1 MVRVIECI
9 TRDHDLG
16 LIVVACLVC
25 ILATHVTTRL
35 FATVRDPQAV
45 LRQPRLIAA
54 TAALATGLWT
64 THFISLMAFRTE
76 LPFNFTP
83 LLCLL
88 SMGSAV
94 IAAGVA
100 LLIGTRENQSRLT
113 LAGGGLVLGCGIMAT
128 HLAGVRSLR
137 LPGVPHTDASLLA
150 AAFVL
155 GSVLAVTA
163 MVFLVRRRFE
173 MACGSIAL
181 AVASIHFIGMAALTL
196 DLSAYLPLTPLA
208 VSRTVLV
215 IASAVVGLLIVS
227 LALAGSLLHQHFS
240 DRMAAAAR
248 RFHLLADATFEGLIF
263 ERGGR
268 IIDTNRAMC
277 ALAGLEAA
285 ALVGA
290 PLAAVIK
297 GVTLKSA
304 PGKPAEHEM
313 VLPDGTTRAVEVL
326 WKNGPD
332 PGGHVVAVRDMT
344 REKAVQVQLQRITQY
359 DPLTGLANRDLFEQ
373 LLQKS
378 VAQAERTK
386 TGLGLFYIDIDRYEA
401 VFEMFGTYVSDAV
414 LVQVAHR
421 LARVVRQ
428 TDIVARLGRDE
439 FVVVQAFADRP
450 PDAAGLAERLVTEL
464 AQPFEID
471 GQAIQLTASV
481 GVALYPTD
489 GTLGQTLIKS
499 AALALR
505 RAKHEGRATW
515 RHFDSNA
522 DLLMHDKR
530 AMKKEMRLALAD
542 GQFAVQYQTFFNA
555 ETLEVAGCEALLRW
569 NHPTRGRVS
578 PAEFIP
584 MAEENGLIVEI
595 GEWVL
600 TTACAEAAAWTPPV
614 TIAVNLSPAQFVHK
628 GLVGSVAEVL
638 RKTGLSPNRLE
649 LEITEGTLMHDTQ
662 NALGILQ
669 SLKALGVRIA
679 MDDFGT
685 GYSSL
690 SYLRKFP
697 FDKIKID
704 RSFISDVDD
713 NAEAETIVETIIAM
727 GRGLRLSIT
736 AEGVETAQQLA
747 MLRANGCTFVQGFL
761 LARPCQAS
769 QLDLAAGKPRWLQ
782 PGLAPVVAGGQPS
795 RLATTTVAAD
805 SRSA

>member
-1 MVRVIECI
+1 MLRIVECI
-9 TRDHDLG
+9 TQDHDLG
-16 LIVVACLVC
+16 LIAVACLVC
-25 ILATHVTTRL
+25 VLATYVTTRL
-35 FATVRDPQAV
+35 LATVRDSKAV
-45 LRQPRLIAA
+45 LQQPRLIAA
-54 TAALATGLWT
+54 TAALAAGLWT
-64 THFISLMAFRTE
+64 THFIGLLAFRPD
-76 LPFNFTP
+76 LPFNFSSP
-83 LLCLL
+83 FCLL
-88 SMGSAV
+88 SMGSSV
-94 IAAGVA
+94 IAASVA
-100 LLIGTRENQSRLT
+100 LLIGTRENQSKLT
-113 LAGGGLVLGCGIMAT
+113 LVGGGLVLGCGIMLT
-128 HLAGVRSLR
+128 HLAGVRSLL
-137 LPGVPHTDASLLA
+137 LPGLARYEAGPLA

-155 GSVLAVTA
+155 GCGLAVAA
-163 MVFLVRRRFE
+163 MVFLVRRQVA
-173 MACGSIAL
+173 MACALITL
-181 AVASIHFIGMAALTL
+181 AVASIHFIGMASVTL
-196 DLSAYLPLTPLA
+196 SLSAGAPLTPLA
-208 VSRTVLV
+208 VSKTVV
-215 IASAVVGLLIVS
+215 AIAAAGVGLLIVS
-227 LALAGSLLHQHFS
+227 VAFVGSLFYQHFS
-240 DRMAAAAR
+240 DRIATEAR

-263 ERGGR
+263 ERGGH

-277 ALAGLEAA
+277 ALAGVEAA
-285 ALVGA
+285 GLIGA

-344 REKAVQVQLQRITQY
+344 REKAVQVQLQRITQF
-359 DPLTGLANRDLFEQ
+359 DPLTGLSNRDLFEQ

-378 VAQAERTK
+378 VAQAQRTK
-386 TGLGLFYIDIDRYEA
+386 TGLGLFYIDIDRFEA
-401 VFEMFGTYVSDAV
+401 VYEMSGAHVSDAI
-414 LVQVAHR
+414 LVQIAHR
-421 LARVVRQ
+421 LVRVVRQ
-428 TDIVARLGRDE
+428 TDIVARLGSDE
-439 FVVVQAFADRP
+439 FAVVQAFADRP
-450 PDAAGLAERLVTEL
+450 PDATGLAERLVTEM

-471 GQAIQLTASV
+471 GQSIQLTASV
-481 GVALYPTD
+481 GVALYPAD
-489 GTLGQTLIKS
+489 GAVGQALIKS

-530 AMKKEMRLALAD
+530 VMHKEMRLALEE

-569 NHPTRGRVS
+569 NHPTRGRVP

-584 MAEENGLIVEI
+584 FAEENGLIVEI

-600 TTACAEAAAWTPPV
+600 TTACAEAALWPQPV

-628 GLVGSVAEVL
+628 GLVDSVAEVL
-638 RKTGLSPNRLE
+638 RRTGLAPNRLE

-669 SLKALGVRIA
+669 SLKALGVEIA

-704 RSFISDVDD
+704 RSFISDVEDD
-713 NAEAETIVETIIAM
+713 AEAETIVETIIAM
-727 GRGLRLSIT
+727 GQGLRLSIT

-747 MLRANGCTFVQGFL
+747 MLRANGCTFVQGYL

-769 QLDLAAGKPRWLQ
+769 QLDLSAGKPRWLQ
-782 PGLAPVVAGGQPS
+782 PGLAPTVASGQPP
-795 RLATTTVAAD
+795 RLANTTAAGAH
-805 SRSA
+805 SA